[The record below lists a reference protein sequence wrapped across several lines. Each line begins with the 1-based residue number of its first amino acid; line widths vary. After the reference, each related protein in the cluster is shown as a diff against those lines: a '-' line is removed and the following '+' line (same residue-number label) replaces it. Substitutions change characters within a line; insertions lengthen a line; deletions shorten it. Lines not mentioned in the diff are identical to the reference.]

1 MNTDRTTTW
10 IHSYT
15 STPQSPTILLYILY
29 YTPKLFFLSSLLS
42 PDPFVLM
49 VFHLF
54 LLFPYSRRVRPAER
68 GGELCFPRFL
78 TFHSLFLP
86 IEKYIHTHTNIND
99 GLECKTRWMIW
110 FFLVCVCGQSRVK
123 LPKYIKNLRW
133 IDARPSF
140 WLCPN
145 DNKKRERKRERTEMF
160 VGCFRAARLTS
171 INM

>member
-29 YTPKLFFLSSLLS
+29 YTPKLFFSFLPSIARSIRFDGLS
-42 PDPFVLM
+42 FI
-49 VFHLF
+49 F
-54 LLFPYSRRVRPAER
+54 
-68 GGELCFPRFL
+68 
-78 TFHSLFLP
+78 TFSLFSEGEACGERRWTLLP
-86 IEKYIHTHTNIND
+86 SFSYFSFLIPSYRKIHTNIND